1 MGNGEGGLGMITR
14 ENEIAA
20 LEYLKRYKVERNEVG
35 GRGWDKRERLYK
47 GVWITLNVLIG
58 IAMVALIWA

>member
-1 MGNGEGGLGMITR
+1 MITR

>member
-1 MGNGEGGLGMITR
+1 MITR

-20 LEYLKRYKVERNEVG
+20 MEYLKRYKVERNLGEVG
-35 GRGWDKRERLYK
+35 VRSWDKRERLYK
-47 GVWITLNVLIG
+47 GIWITLNVLIG

>member
-1 MGNGEGGLGMITR
+1 MTK
-14 ENEIAA
+14 ENELAA
-20 LEYLKRYKVERNEVG
+20 LEYLKRYKINQPRIEM
-35 GRGWDKRERLYK
+35 

>member
-1 MGNGEGGLGMITR
+1 MTK

-20 LEYLKRYKVERNEVG
+20 LEYLKRYKINQPRIEMEIRE
-35 GRGWDKRERLYK
+35 WDKRERFYK

-58 IAMVALIWA
+58 IALVALIWA

>member
-1 MGNGEGGLGMITR
+1 MTR

-20 LEYLKRYKVERNEVG
+20 LEYLKRYKIDQPRIEMG
-35 GRGWDKRERLYK
+35 IRGWDKREKLYK
-47 GVWITLNVLIG
+47 GVWITVNVLIG